1 MNKVKMVIK
10 KLEFGKSQVTFEVEG
25 DIWKWHKKNHRKK
38 ETLANNILE
47 YVRSN
52 EVHEFSYD
60 MYLDKFTRKYKDIVD
75 EIVAL

>member
-10 KLEFGKSQVTFEVEG
+10 KLEFGKSQVTFECDG
-25 DIWKWHKKNHRKK
+25 DIWKWFKKHKSTR
-38 ETLANNILE
+38 ANDILE
-47 YVRSN
+47 YIQNN
-52 EVHEFSYD
+52 EIHEFSYD